1 MPVTAASSSPSTD
14 FQQHTAGSAHHG
26 QPVTHPLMSVMLADP
41 DLAQLM
47 QDNGV
52 LDKPEFWVA

>member
-1 MPVTAASSSPSTD
+1 
-14 FQQHTAGSAHHG
+14 
-26 QPVTHPLMSVMLADP
+26 VTHPLMSVMLADP